1 MRINSKGPFLFMH
14 ICTEPDRQ
22 IQFQPWI
29 CIIITT
35 NICSVG
41 ERCNTY
47 SLRTISKEGD
57 SPRRQWELPKRPQER
72 KGANKG
78 KKQMSNESAP
88 CIWKALVGFVSW
100 DKVNMPSKT
109 DECWAVFLFSFS
121 NPRRVHSQVATEGSL
136 NTLGRC
142 KKGRHGTWLQEAEQS
157 GTDASFH

>member
-1 MRINSKGPFLFMH
+1 MH
-14 ICTEPDRQ
+14 ICTEPDRE

-57 SPRRQWELPKRPQER
+57 SPRRQWELPKRPQDR
-72 KGANKG
+72 KGANKE
-78 KKQMSNESAP
+78 KKQMSNESAL

-121 NPRRVHSQVATEGSL
+121 NPARGAFTGCDEGKSEHSRQMQEGTSRHLATRSWAKWNGCKFSLGS
-136 NTLGRC
+136 R
-142 KKGRHGTWLQEAEQS
+142 
-157 GTDASFH
+157 